1 VELADTSVWTNREK
15 SAETDE
21 DFSTRLLANEIATCP
36 IVVMELLWTTRD
48 PAEFAEFRVDLRAL
62 PQIAI
67 TGGVWERAMDVWH
80 ELAGLGRHRQVKIG
94 DLLVAAAAETAR
106 IGVCH
111 YDADFDVI
119 ASVTG
124 QPVRVIAPLGSLQ
137 SPAGT

>member
-1 VELADTSVWTNREK
+1 
-15 SAETDE
+15 
-21 DFSTRLLANEIATCP
+21 
-36 IVVMELLWTTRD
+36 
-48 PAEFAEFRVDLRAL
+48 
-62 PQIAI
+62 
-67 TGGVWERAMDVWH
+67 
-80 ELAGLGRHRQVKIG
+80 VKIG